1 MLSFSF
7 LEDIQIGNKKRWI
20 GPPPPPHPPRT
31 LFQKLMVR
39 EKIIQG
45 F

>member
-7 LEDIQIGNKKRWI
+7 LEDIQIGNKKRWS
-20 GPPPPPHPPRT
+20 GPPPPRT
-31 LFQKLMVR
+31 PFQKLMVR

>member
-20 GPPPPPHPPRT
+20 GPPPRT
-31 LFQKLMVR
+31 PFQKLMVR